1 MAGPLAGVR
10 VVELAGVGPAPFA
23 GMVLADLG
31 ASVVRVDRPDA
42 PASAAA
48 SSAPSAADR
57 PADHPEMMN
66 RGKRSIAV
74 DLKRPGGAEVVR
86 KLAAVADILL
96 EGFRPGVAERLGVGP
111 EQCREINPRLVYGR
125 VTGWGRSGPL
135 SGAAGHDIN
144 YIALAGA
151 LAHMGRAGS
160 PPTPPLNLVGDFG
173 GGGML
178 LVVGVLAALLETR
191 RSGKGQVVDA
201 AMTDGA
207 ALLMTMTH
215 DWAARGMWSDRRGS
229 NLLDTG
235 APFYDV
241 YETAD
246 GEYMAVGAL
255 EPQFRAEL
263 LERLQVDVSDLG
275 DLRDPAAWPQLRSRL
290 AEAFAARTRW
300 EWTGIFA
307 GSDACVTPV
316 LTMSEARAHPHN
328 RARSL
333 FAEVGGRPQ
342 PAPAPRFSRTP
353 PPPPAPGP
361 LPGADAGPI
370 LAEAGFT
377 PGEIGRLREAG
388 VIR

>member
-1 MAGPLAGVR
+1 MGGPLAGVR
-10 VVELAGVGPAPFA
+10 AVELAGVGPAPFA

-31 ASVVRVDRPDA
+31 ASVIRVDRPGA

-48 SSAPSAADR
+48 SSASSA
-57 PADHPEMMN
+57 ADHPEMMN

-74 DLKRPGGAEVVR
+74 DLKRPGGAEATR
-86 KLAAVADILL
+86 KLAAGADILL

-111 EQCREINPRLVYGR
+111 EQCWELNPRLVYGR
-125 VTGWGRSGPL
+125 VTGWGQTGPL
-135 SGAAGHDIN
+135 SGTAGHDIN

-160 PPTPPLNLVGDFG
+160 PPAPPINLVGDFG

-178 LVVGVLAALLETR
+178 LVVGVLAALLEAR

-275 DLRDPAAWPQLRSRL
+275 DLRRPSSWPQLRSRM
-290 AEAFAARTRW
+290 AEAFAARTRR

-307 GSDACVTPV
+307 GSDACVSPV

-333 FAEVGGRPQ
+333 FAEIDGLPQ

-353 PPPPAPGP
+353 PSPPTPGP
-361 LPGADAGPI
+361 VPGADADQI

-377 PGEIGRLREAG
+377 PGEIGRLRETG
-388 VIR
+388 VVR

>member
-1 MAGPLAGVR
+1 MGGPLAGVR

-31 ASVVRVDRPDA
+31 ASVIRVDRPDA

-86 KLAAVADILL
+86 KLAAAADILL
-96 EGFRPGVAERLGVGP
+96 EGFRPGVAERLGIGP
-111 EQCREINPRLVYGR
+111 EQCREMNPRLVYGR
-125 VTGWGRSGPL
+125 VTGWGQTGPL

-160 PPTPPLNLVGDFG
+160 PPTPPINLVGDFG

-178 LVVGVLAALLETR
+178 LVVGALAALLEAR
-191 RSGKGQVVDA
+191 RSGRGQVVDA

-290 AEAFAARTRW
+290 AEAFAARTRR

-307 GSDACVTPV
+307 GSDACASPV

-328 RARSL
+328 RDRSL

-353 PPPPAPGP
+353 PSPPEPGP
-361 LPGADAGPI
+361 LPGADADPI
-370 LAEAGFT
+370 LAEAGFA

>member
-48 SSAPSAADR
+48 SSAPSAAGH

-86 KLAAVADILL
+86 KLAAAADILL

-111 EQCREINPRLVYGR
+111 EQCREFNPRLVYGR

-151 LAHMGRAGS
+151 LSHMGRAGS

-178 LVVGVLAALLETR
+178 LVVGALAALLEAR

-263 LERLQVDVSDLG
+263 LERLQADVSDLG
-275 DLRDPAAWPQLRSRL
+275 DLRDPAVWPQLRSRL
-290 AEAFAARTRW
+290 TEAFAARTRR

-361 LPGADAGPI
+361 LPGADADPI

>member
-1 MAGPLAGVR
+1 MGGPLAGVR
-10 VVELAGVGPAPFA
+10 AVELAGVGPAPFA

-31 ASVVRVDRPDA
+31 ASVIRVDRPDA
-42 PASAAA
+42 PASVAAA
-48 SSAPSAADR
+48 SSSGGA
-57 PADHPEMMN
+57 ADHPEMMN

-74 DLKRPGGAEVVR
+74 DLKQPGGAELVR
-86 KLAAVADILL
+86 ELAAAADILL
-96 EGFRPGVAERLGVGP
+96 EGFRPGVVERLGVGP
-111 EQCREINPRLVYGR
+111 EQCWERNPRLVYGR
-125 VTGWGRSGPL
+125 VTGWGRDGPL
-135 SGAAGHDIN
+135 SDSAGHDIN

-160 PPTPPLNLVGDFG
+160 PPTPPINLVGDFG

-178 LVVGVLAALLETR
+178 LAMGTLAALLEA
-191 RSGKGQVVDA
+191 RSSGRGQVVDA

-215 DWAARGMWSDRRGS
+215 DWAQRGMWSDRRGA

-263 LERLQVDVSDLG
+263 LERLRVDVSDLG
-275 DLRDPAAWPQLRSRL
+275 DLRDPVSWPALRARL
-290 AEAFAARTRW
+290 AAAFVARTRR
-300 EWTGIFA
+300 EWTEIFA
-307 GSDACVTPV
+307 GGDACATPV
-316 LTMSEARAHPHN
+316 LTMEEARDHPHN

-333 FAEVGGRPQ
+333 FAEVGGRTQ

-353 PPPPAPGP
+353 PPLPAPP
-361 LPGADAGPI
+361 PVPGADADRI

-377 PGEIGRLREAG
+377 PGEVGRLRETG